1 MAIKRFLLPLVGTE
15 GTEAL
20 ATCAFQVARAHQAQ
34 VRALV
39 LEQRPFGVEFGDR
52 AGSADLLHDLLAEA
66 REEKAQALA
75 ALAARY
81 QPLDLDVT
89 VEGGET
95 GGTVAHAARLSDIA
109 VIGAGARYG
118 EEGWGEVRDAAL
130 FQSGRPVLLVPR
142 MGVEASAFDRVV
154 VAWKE
159 SIESARAVAAAQ
171 PFLRQAREVHLVTA
185 GESDAAVASLE
196 EVETY
201 LQLHYA
207 ETRSETIPHR
217 PGEDVAEI
225 LLEKRRRSAARCW

>member
-39 LEQRPFGVEFGDR
+39 LKQRPFGVEFGDR
-52 AGSADLLHDLLAEA
+52 AGSADLLHDLLAE
-66 REEKAQALA
+66 K
-75 ALAARY
+75 
-81 QPLDLDVT
+81 PLDLDVA

-118 EEGWGEVRDAAL
+118 EDGWGEVRDAAL

-154 VAWKE
+154 IAWKE
-159 SIESARAVAAAQ
+159 SIESARGVAAAQ
-171 PFLRQAREVHLVTA
+171 PFLRRAREVHLVTA
-185 GESDAAVASLE
+185 GESDAAVASLK

-207 ETRSETIPHR
+207 ETRSGWIP
-217 PGEDVAEI
+217 A
-225 LLEKRRRSAARCW
+225 RSATPARN